1 MRPILI
7 VDDHPD
13 PCIPLLRLFRFA
25 GIDVR
30 LVPGGR
36 EALAAVIERRPDVI
50 LLDVMMPDMDGY
62 QVLRALRADAR
73 HDGIA
78 VLMYTAGDDA
88 AGAARA
94 AGLGAQGYLAKGI
107 PFAELQGHVRRH
119 LAGPPAA

>member
-13 PCIPLLRLFRFA
+13 QCVPLLKLFRFA
-25 GIDVR
+25 GIDAR

-36 EALAAVIERRPDVI
+36 EALAAVVERRPDVI
-50 LLDVMMPDMDGY
+50 LLDVMMPDMDGF

-88 AGAARA
+88 GGPARA

-107 PFAELQGHVRRH
+107 SFADLQAHVRRH
-119 LAGPPAA
+119 LSGVPAA